1 MKTNKSGEYIFSI
14 FNFSMIRMRL
24 LDKLV
29 VLTVGF
35 FTLLGCAQQP
45 KESKI
50 TTTLPTAVEY
60 INAANIVDYLAAQ
73 VKPYNKQP
81 IYAIRP
87 IQNNCIFEILVND
100 LPIYREFTLEKLAT
114 PLVIN
119 DRILKSGPQTI
130 TYRLYPIGDLMVQ
143 EYGTEETISTLRKN
157 TSMKIE
163 VIQYEDS
170 KLGERLS
177 DEIVIAR
184 HTSPIDNQTDAF
196 VAAGLTYYEY
206 TFTFNATVPYN
217 NEGWSNGEDLKKFD
231 KEELE
236 KIVVEKNLLIGK
248 LYKEKKLDSLVKIE
262 HINKLIYGIAN
273 YRTKEEFQGIF
284 DQYKADVFKEKE
296 IQSME
301 GYQMEFYGENRIV
314 TLRYS
319 ILKSPDPRLKGQPAL
334 YYLYKDEYGT
344 LVDFLSIYLFLPKG
358 KPLTVENLQI
368 L

>member
-1 MKTNKSGEYIFSI
+1 
-14 FNFSMIRMRL
+14 MRL

-29 VLTVGF
+29 ILTVGF
-35 FTLLGCAQQP
+35 FTLLACAQQP
-45 KESKI
+45 KDSKA
-50 TTTLPTAVEY
+50 TTTLPTAIEE
-60 INAANIVDYLAAQ
+60 INSSNVVDYLAAQ

-184 HTSPIDNQTDAF
+184 HTSPIDKNTDEF
-196 VAAGLTYYEY
+196 IGVGLPYYEN
-206 TFTFNATVPYN
+206 TFTFEATVPYE
-217 NEGWSNGEDLKKFD
+217 NEGWLEGQDLSKYD
-231 KEELE
+231 HEELE
-236 KIVVEKNLLIGK
+236 EIIKKKNLDIGK
-248 LYKEKKLDSLVKIE
+248 LYMDKNLDSLIKLEFVKS
-262 HINKLIYGIAN
+262 NTYNIAS
-273 YRTKEEFQGIF
+273 YRAKEDIQEIF
-284 DQYKADVFKEKE
+284 DNYKNKVLKDKD
-296 IQSME
+296 IQPLE
-301 GYQMEFYGENRIV
+301 GYQMEFYSEHKIV

-319 ILKSPDPRLKGQPAL
+319 ITTPPDPRLKGQPAL